1 MTEQEHSAK
10 RPNEH
15 AKSENRNNR
24 HSVNMIGVRNRRD
37 CRRRQADL
45 RRCVCQGRNRI
56 SQTSNWMYLSL

>member
-56 SQTSNWMYLSL
+56 